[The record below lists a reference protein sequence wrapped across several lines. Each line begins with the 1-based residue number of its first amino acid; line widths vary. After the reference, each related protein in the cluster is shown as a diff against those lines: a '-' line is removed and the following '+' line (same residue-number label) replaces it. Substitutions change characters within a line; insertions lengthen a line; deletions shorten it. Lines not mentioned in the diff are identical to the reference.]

1 MTLPLSTTENKMIDI
16 AILTQQ
22 AYLQLDTQDPWQC
35 QIALEEAW
43 LAQALREQGLS
54 VQRLAW
60 DDPQQD
66 WSQVRG
72 AVLRSTWDY
81 SERSEAF
88 EAWLDKVGQQTL
100 LFNRYDLL
108 RWNMDKHYLR
118 DLAEQEVAI
127 VPSVFVA
134 KGQQM
139 DVLALAQR
147 FGWDEV
153 IIKPV
158 VSAGARD
165 TLRLDLQQPKVAQQ
179 ALDAA
184 SAREATIVQPFL
196 SSVLLQGELSLIVIG
211 GEVSHAV
218 RKTPRPGDFRVQDD
232 HGGQVMPHIANAEE
246 IAFAEKAVAAC
257 PVLPLYAR
265 VDVLRDQQG
274 RLRLLELELIEPELF
289 FRFNPL
295 AAASLAQQICNAL
308 PHSS

>member
-1 MTLPLSTTENKMIDI
+1 MIRLLSTTENKMIDI

-22 AYLQLDTQDPWQC
+22 CYLQLDMQDPWQC

-54 VQRLAW
+54 VKRLAW
-60 DDPQQD
+60 DDPEQD
-66 WSQVRG
+66 WSRVRG

-81 SERSEAF
+81 SQRSEEF
-88 EAWLDKVGQQTL
+88 EAWLDKAGQQTL

-139 DVLALAQR
+139 DLLALAQR
-147 FGWDEV
+147 FGWNEV

-158 VSAGARD
+158 VSAAARD
-165 TLRLDLQQPKVAQQ
+165 TLRLDLQQPQVAQQ
-179 ALDAA
+179 ALNAA

-196 SSVLLQGELSLIVIG
+196 PSVLLQGELSLIVIG
-211 GEVSHAV
+211 GEVCHAV
-218 RKTPRPGDFRVQDD
+218 RKTPCPGDFRVQDD
-232 HGGQVMPHIANAEE
+232 HGGQVMPYIANAEE
-246 IAFAEKAVAAC
+246 IAFAEQAVAAC

-295 AAASLAQQICNAL
+295 AAASLAQQIRNAL
-308 PHSS
+308 

>member
-1 MTLPLSTTENKMIDI
+1 MKNDI
-16 AILTQQ
+16 AIVTQ
-22 AYLQLDTQDPWQC
+22 ASLLQLDQQDPWQC

-43 LAQALREQGLS
+43 LTQALREQGLT
-54 VQRLAW
+54 VCRLPW

-81 SERSEAF
+81 SERSEEF
-88 EAWLDKVGQQTL
+88 EAWLDRAGQQTL

-108 RWNMDKHYLR
+108 RWNIDKHYLR
-118 DLAEQEVAI
+118 DLAEQGVAI

-134 KGQQM
+134 KGQQI
-139 DVLALAQR
+139 DLPALAQR

-153 IIKPV
+153 VIKPV
-158 VSAGARD
+158 VSAGARG
-165 TLRLDLQQPKVAQQ
+165 TQCIDLQQPQAAQQ
-179 ALDAA
+179 ALDEA
-184 SAREATIVQPFL
+184 SAREAMIVQPFL
-196 SSVLLQGELSLIVIG
+196 PSVLLQGELSLVVIA
-211 GEVSHAV
+211 GEVCHAV

-232 HGGQVMPHIANAEE
+232 HGGHVLPHIANTEE
-246 IAFAEKAVAAC
+246 IAFAERAVAAC

-265 VDVLRDQQG
+265 VDMLRDQQG

-295 AAASLAQQICNAL
+295 AAASLAQHICHAL
-308 PHSS
+308 PQTR

>member
-1 MTLPLSTTENKMIDI
+1 MIDI

-22 AYLQLDTQDPWQC
+22 CYLQLDMQDPWQC

-54 VQRLAW
+54 VKRLAW
-60 DDPQQD
+60 DDPEQD
-66 WSQVRG
+66 WSRVRG
-72 AVLRSTWDY
+72 AMLRSTWDY
-81 SERSEAF
+81 SQRSDEF
-88 EAWLDKVGQQTL
+88 EAWLDKAGQQTL

-139 DVLALAQR
+139 DLLALAQR
-147 FGWDEV
+147 FGWNEV

-158 VSAGARD
+158 VSAAARD
-165 TLRLDLQQPKVAQQ
+165 TLRLDLQQPQVAQQ
-179 ALDAA
+179 ALNAA
-184 SAREATIVQPFL
+184 SARDATIVQPFL
-196 SSVLLQGELSLIVIG
+196 PSVLLQGELSLIVIG
-211 GEVSHAV
+211 GEVCHAV
-218 RKTPRPGDFRVQDD
+218 RKTPRPGDFCVQDD
-232 HGGQVMPHIANAEE
+232 HGGQVMPYIANAEE
-246 IAFAEKAVAAC
+246 IAFAEQAVAAC

-295 AAASLAQQICNAL
+295 AAASLAQQIRNAL
-308 PHSS
+308 

>member
-1 MTLPLSTTENKMIDI
+1 MIDI

-165 TLRLDLQQPKVAQQ
+165 TLRLDLQQPQVAQQ
-179 ALDAA
+179 ALDVA
-184 SAREATIVQPFL
+184 SARETTIVQPFL
-196 SSVLLQGELSLIVIG
+196 PSVLLQGELSLIVIA

-218 RKTPRPGDFRVQDD
+218 CKTPRPGDFRVQDD
-232 HGGQVMPHIANAEE
+232 HGGQVMPYIANAEE

>member
-1 MTLPLSTTENKMIDI
+1 MIDI

-22 AYLQLDTQDPWQC
+22 RYLQLDTQDPWQC

-60 DDPQQD
+60 DDPEQD

-88 EAWLDKVGQQTL
+88 EAWLDQAGQQTL

-134 KGQQM
+134 KGQHM
-139 DVLALAQR
+139 DLIALAQR
-147 FGWDEV
+147 FGWHEV
-153 IIKPV
+153 IVKPV

-165 TLRLDLQQPKVAQQ
+165 TLRLDLQQPQAAQQ

-184 SAREATIVQPFL
+184 SAREASIVQPFL
-196 SSVLLQGELSLIVIG
+196 PSVLLQGELSLIVIG
-211 GEVSHAV
+211 GEVCHAV

-295 AAASLAQQICNAL
+295 AAASLAQQIYNAL